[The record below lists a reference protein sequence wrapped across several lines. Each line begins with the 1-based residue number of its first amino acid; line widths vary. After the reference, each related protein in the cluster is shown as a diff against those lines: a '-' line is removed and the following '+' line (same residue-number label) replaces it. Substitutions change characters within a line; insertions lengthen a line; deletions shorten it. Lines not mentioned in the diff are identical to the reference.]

1 MWLQLRQQVRSWQ
14 IVLVTAP
21 SVAGLVIAL
30 SLTGVFQLL
39 ELAAL
44 DRFFRH
50 RRQEAPDQRIVIVS
64 INESDIRE
72 NKQWPISD
80 ALLAQLLKKIKS
92 QQPRVIGL
100 NLYRNFPIE
109 PGHQELVRLFE
120 STPNLIGSEKVLGE
134 RIPPSPILV
143 KLNQV
148 SITDFVSDEDRKIR
162 RALLSV
168 PSDDRLR
175 FSLGTQLALNY
186 LEVDNITLEPIPN
199 TKSHYHLGKV
209 IFKPFQSNEGGYV
222 GADERGYQVLLNYR
236 GGSCQNDKQSCPFEI
251 VSMSEVLQN
260 QIPSDLMR
268 DRIVLVGARASSVT
282 DTFFTPYSWKDATA
296 LTGVEI
302 HAHVTSMIISA
313 ALDGRPLIKTFDN
326 SIEYI
331 WILFWSGLGAT
342 TGFRVGQKKFY
353 LLVRLQFNIFVI
365 LFILFLIVS
374 ALIFSLILSCYLLFS
389 FFSFWIPVVTPFL
402 ALTLS
407 TVTSVTYILGDKL
420 KQSYQELEQ
429 NAQTLEQKV
438 KVIRFSPHPITITL
452 RKNGK
457 HLEVNESF
465 LNMIGYSEE
474 EVIDRTAV
482 DLNLW
487 VNSEDRKHLFE
498 ELTANG
504 NIQNYEFD
512 FRTKQGEIRT
522 ALLSAEVIELQGE
535 ECLLSISN
543 DITER
548 KQVQAELEK
557 AKEAA
562 DTANKAK
569 STFLANMSHEL
580 RTPLNAILGFTQLMY
595 RFPKLSSDQKEYL
608 DIIGRS
614 GEHLLSLINEVLD
627 LSKIEAGRMT
637 LYKNS
642 FDLYKLLHTIGEML
656 KLKANAQ
663 GLQLI
668 INQAPNLA
676 QYIKTDERKLRQVLI
691 NLIGN
696 GIKFTKQGSIS
707 VTVRSQPLAV
717 KEDKYSHA
725 LYFEVKDTGAGIAP
739 EDLEGL
745 FEAFTQTEV
754 GQKAEEGTG
763 LGLPIS
769 RKFIQLMGG
778 NLTVSSVLG
787 EGTTFKFDIKVS
799 LANADDISTPASE
812 RRVIGIAENQPIYR
826 ILVVDDQSENRQ
838 LLLKLLT
845 PLGFKLREAVNG
857 SDAVNQWESWQP
869 DLILMD
875 MRMPVMDGR
884 DATQHIREQERQLE
898 MQENEKQVVIIG
910 LTAST
915 LKEEQEALLGVG
927 CDEILYKPFQENV
940 LLERMATNLG
950 IRYLYEESADTMVT
964 SPVDVDSLTPENLQV
979 MPPDWIKQLH
989 QAASAGDDEQLDNL
1003 IQDIPED
1010 YPSLRK
1016 GLNNLIVRYD
1026 FRKIRK
1032 LTNIDPPIS
1041 E

>member
-39 ELAAL
+39 ELAAF
-44 DRFFRH
+44 DRFFRY
-50 RRQEAPDQRIVIVS
+50 RPQEAPDQRIVIVS

-72 NKQWPISD
+72 NKEWPISD

-134 RIPPSPILV
+134 RIPPSPTLA

-168 PSDDRLR
+168 SSDDRLQ

-186 LEVDNITLEPIPN
+186 LEVDNITLEQIPN
-199 TKSHYHLGKV
+199 TKSHYRLGKA
-209 IFKPFQSNEGGYV
+209 IFKPFQSNDGGYV

-236 GGSCQNDKQSCPFEI
+236 GGSCQNEKQSCPFKI
-251 VSMSEVLQN
+251 VSMSEVLQK

-268 DRIVLVGARASSVT
+268 DRIVLVGVRASSVT

-302 HAHVTSMIISA
+302 HAHVTSMIVSA
-313 ALDGRPLIKTFDN
+313 ALDGRPLIETFSDYL
-326 SIEYI
+326 EYL
-331 WILFWSGLGAT
+331 WILLWSGLGAI
-342 TGFRVGQKKFY
+342 TGVRVGQKK
-353 LLVRLQFNIFVI
+353 LNILVV
-365 LFILFLIVS
+365 LFIIFFFLS
-374 ALIFSLILSCYLLFS
+374 LLIICLILSCYVLFS
-389 FFSFWIPVVTPFL
+389 LSFWIPIFTPFL
-402 ALTLS
+402 ALTIS
-407 TVTSVTYILGDKL
+407 IITSVTYVLGDKL
-420 KQSYQELEQ
+420 KKSYQELEE

-438 KVIRFSPHPITITL
+438 KVIRLSPHPITITL

-457 HLEVNESF
+457 HLEVNQSF

-474 EVIDRTAV
+474 EVIDHTAV

-487 VNSEDRKHLFE
+487 VNPEDRKYLFE
-498 ELTANG
+498 ELTTNG

-512 FRTKQGEIRT
+512 FRTKQSEIRT
-522 ALLSAEVIELQGE
+522 ALLSAEVIELRGE

-543 DITER
+543 DITDR
-548 KQVQAELEK
+548 KKVEAELEK

-637 LYKNS
+637 LYENS
-642 FDLYKLLHTIGEML
+642 FDLYKLLNTIEEML
-656 KLKANAQ
+656 KLKANSQ

-668 INQAPNLA
+668 INPAAGLV

-717 KEDKYSHA
+717 KQDKYSHA
-725 LYFEVKDTGAGIAP
+725 LYFEIEDTGSGIAP
-739 EDLEGL
+739 EDLEKL

-754 GQKAEEGTG
+754 GQQAQEGTG

-778 NLTVSSVLG
+778 NITVSSVLG

-799 LANADDISTPASE
+799 LAQADDILTPASE
-812 RRVIGIAENQPIYR
+812 RRVISLAENQPIYR

-857 SDAVNQWESWQP
+857 SDAVNHWESWQP

-875 MRMPVMDGR
+875 MRMPVMNGSK
-884 DATQHIREQERQLE
+884 ATQHIREQEEQL
-898 MQENEKQVVIIG
+898 QRKGSKKRVVIIG

-915 LKEEQEALLGVG
+915 LKEEQEALLAVG

-940 LLERMATNLG
+940 LLERIATNLG

-964 SPVDVDSLTPENLQV
+964 SPVNVDSLTPENLEV

-1003 IQDIPED
+1003 IQEIPEN

-1032 LTNIDPPIS
+1032 LTNIDPPIA